1 LQGSLVGDDWVVK
14 PEEPIDFTL
23 LALDHTT
30 NVMELALSGDLRES
44 PSKQMITDAAMIQ
57 QLERIANAIEN
68 IEDVLVGITRGERGI
83 DITCKRSGA

>member
-1 LQGSLVGDDWVVK
+1 MK

-23 LALDHTT
+23 LALDHAT

-68 IEDVLVGITRGERGI
+68 IEDVLVGITYKGGER
-83 DITCKRSGA
+83 D